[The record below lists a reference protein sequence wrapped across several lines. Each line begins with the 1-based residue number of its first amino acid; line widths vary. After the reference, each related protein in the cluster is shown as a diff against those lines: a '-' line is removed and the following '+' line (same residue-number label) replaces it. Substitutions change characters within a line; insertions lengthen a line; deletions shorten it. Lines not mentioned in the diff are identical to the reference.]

1 MARLYADENFNH
13 SAVLELR
20 ALGHDVLTVHEAG
33 RRGRDDPTVLT
44 DATVDGRTVITH
56 NRFHFVG
63 LHRRSAAH
71 AGIIVATDDADG
83 LALAARID
91 AAIAAQGRWRADWSE

>member
-20 ALGHDVLTVHEAG
+20 KLGQDVLTVQEAG
-33 RRGRDDPTVLT
+33 RHGRDDPTVLA
-44 DATVDGRTVITH
+44 DATADGRAVITH

-63 LHRRSAAH
+63 LH
-71 AGIIVATDDADG
+71 ADRQRTP
-83 LALAARID
+83 ALLSPRMT
-91 AAIAAQGRWRADWSE
+91 RMCWR